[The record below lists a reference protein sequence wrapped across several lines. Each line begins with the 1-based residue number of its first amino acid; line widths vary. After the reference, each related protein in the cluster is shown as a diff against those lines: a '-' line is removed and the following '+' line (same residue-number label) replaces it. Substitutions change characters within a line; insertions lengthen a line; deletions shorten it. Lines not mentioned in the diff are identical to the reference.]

1 MSSAAKKVTTPAS
14 NDTTAIQSAGFVKA
28 VRQPGSSIS
37 TERLV
42 AHSLRVDELWV
53 DYRRQL
59 IVATK
64 GDAVEEY
71 PFAASLGWSLA

>member
-1 MSSAAKKVTTPAS
+1 MSSAAKKVPPAS

-28 VRQPGSSIS
+28 VRHPGSTLS

-71 PFAASLGWSLA
+71 PFAASIGWSLA